1 MELRRAPH
9 QPTAT
14 DVTLICVGELD
25 TSAWREFRQEV
36 IDCGAIAD
44 TRRVVLDLS
53 DVTFFDS
60 SAIRALIGAREQL
73 LQHDVELRVDKVS
86 PIVTRVLEITGLD
99 AYLVPPDDGGERGSA
114 AAS

>member
-1 MELRRAPH
+1 VELRRAPH
-9 QPTAT
+9 QPTPT
-14 DVTLICVGELD
+14 DVTLVCVGELD
-25 TSAWREFRQEV
+25 TSGWREFRQEV
-36 IDCGAIAD
+36 IDCGEVEG

-73 LQHDVELRVDKVS
+73 LLNEVELRVDKVS

-99 AYLVPPDDGGERGSA
+99 AYLVSPDDGGARGSA
-114 AAS
+114 AAG